1 VEKETKEKMASLS
14 DAMYF
19 TNAYQMRGDLNKP
32 LQMPAISD
40 AYSGR
45 GMATCPVPEGMEQQ
59 SVWSTWRT
67 GGSDRT
73 PANYPCSNNGAVC
86 PSTGANLEDCKN
98 SPTVECPAG
107 CDQACGRSLV
117 LRENSIWGDQTGSAD
132 GTGYVTTNW
141 LPPSVPKVR
150 LGFCWISRKV
160 VPVISRDK
168 LPAGAK
174 AKPNSPIVQGDDG
187 QAYLFDDEHAPG
199 SVSQLFLD
207 NKPLLR
213 YWNGVPFLF
222 KSEQTPF
229 VYMVPNAI
237 WVKTGGAKYRLD
249 IMSADERG
257 EGCGCGGVGMCADCL
272 GY

>member
-1 VEKETKEKMASLS
+1 MASLS

-19 TNAYQMRGDLNKP
+19 TNAYQMRGDLTKP
-32 LQMPAISD
+32 LQMPVISA
-40 AYSGR
+40 AYAGH
-45 GMATCPVPEGMEQQ
+45 GMATSRVPEGMEQNN
-59 SVWSTWRT
+59 VWSTWRT
-67 GGSDRT
+67 GGSDRV

-86 PSTGANLEDCKN
+86 PSTGASLEDCKN
-98 SPTVECPAG
+98 SSTVTSPAG
-107 CDQACGRSLV
+107 ADGEGQACGRSLV
-117 LRENSIWGDQTGSAD
+117 LRENSIWGDQMGSAD

-160 VPVISRDK
+160 VPVLSSDSK
-168 LPAGAK
+168 LPAGSRRLSDD
-174 AKPNSPIVQGDDG
+174 SPAVQGPDG
-187 QAYLFDDEHAPG
+187 QVFLYDYAPG

-207 NKPLLR
+207 DKPLLR
-213 YWNGVPFLF
+213 YWSGVPFLF

-249 IMSADERG
+249 VVSAAQRG
-257 EGCGCGGVGMCADCL
+257 EGCDCGSCADCL